1 MKATEMFK
9 GADDARR
16 LLRGFKALEDLANV
30 LEQSGAAVQAK
41 EEAETALAD
50 LRGQIA
56 AAGDEL
62 EKAQTRVT
70 AAKDEAR
77 LIVEAARSAADG
89 IAADAGRKAESLRA
103 QADADAAAAREAVA
117 VEIAAAQANLRGMK
131 DEATALAEE
140 VKALEAKAEKARAY
154 LAKLAG

>member
-1 MKATEMFK
+1 MKATDLLK

-16 LLRGFKALEDLANV
+16 LLRGFKAFEEVAAA
-30 LEQSGAAVQAK
+30 LEQAGAAVQAR
-41 EEAETALAD
+41 EEAEASLAD
-50 LRGQIA
+50 LRGQIV

-77 LIVEAARSAADG
+77 LIVESSRSAADG
-89 IAADAGRKAESLRA
+89 IMADAARKAESLQA
-103 QADADAAAAREAVA
+103 QGEAAAAAAREVCSA
-117 VEIAAAQANLRGMK
+117 EYAAAQVKLQDMK
-131 DEATALAEE
+131 DEAEALAAE
-140 VKALEAKAEKARAY
+140 VKALEARAEKARAY